1 MIVSEFHFIKAGSV
15 FARFS
20 LGFTFQ
26 VPLTCRSRPSSQFVA
41 LLDNVVVWLLVN
53 KASRLDQQVENST
66 LFLNFVVV
74 TPERIWGRLHV
85 PRIKLQACI
94 LLDWALSR
102 LLKLC

>member
-1 MIVSEFHFIKAGSV
+1 
-15 FARFS
+15 
-20 LGFTFQ
+20 
-26 VPLTCRSRPSSQFVA
+26 
-41 LLDNVVVWLLVN
+41 
-53 KASRLDQQVENST
+53 
-66 LFLNFVVV
+66 LNFVVV